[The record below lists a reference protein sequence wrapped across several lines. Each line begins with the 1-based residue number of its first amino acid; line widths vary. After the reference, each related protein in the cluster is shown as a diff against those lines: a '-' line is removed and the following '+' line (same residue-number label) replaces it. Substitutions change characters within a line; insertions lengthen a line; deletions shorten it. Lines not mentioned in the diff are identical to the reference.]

1 MSDLFRDEAWPTLSQ
16 VEGGY
21 SNDPRD
27 TGGETFRG
35 IARNKHPNWIGW
47 PMIDAMKG
55 GDFPANALGDP
66 ALEELV
72 VAFYR
77 AVFWTK
83 VGADDMPP
91 ALALDVFD
99 CGVNCGQATAVK
111 MLQRVLNAMNNAQRL
126 YRDIV
131 VDGQWGR
138 SSRAALDGYLSAR
151 KDLDI
156 LIVAYNCLQ
165 GAYYIECAER
175 REANEAYE
183 FGWFRNRIDVLP
195 KRR

>member
-1 MSDLFRDEAWPTLSQ
+1 MADLFLTEAWPQLKET
-16 VEGGY
+16 EGGH

-35 IARNKHPNWIGW
+35 IARNKHPEWVGW
-47 PMIDAMKG
+47 HMIDAMKG

-66 ALEELV
+66 VLNELV

-77 AVFWTK
+77 AEFWTK

-91 ALALDVFD
+91 ALALEVFD
-99 CGVNCGQATAVK
+99 TGVNCGQATAVTF
-111 MLQRVLNAMNNAQRL
+111 LQRVLNVMNKGGQL
-126 YRDIV
+126 YPDIV
-131 VDGQWGR
+131 ADGRWGPG
-138 SSRAALDGYLSAR
+138 SRAALDGYLSTR

-175 REANEAYE
+175 REANEIYE